1 MTPRLVGGIAVAM
14 LAVGVLTGAA
24 GTIVVRESTTTPA
37 DLAAIMTDHM
47 DDSGMGS
54 MMSGAMMG
62 SMMGSGSA
70 MGPGSSFGH
79 GMMPGPAASSMPGGL
94 HDQHHPAASPS
105 AAP

>member
-1 MTPRLVGGIAVAM
+1 MTPRRVGGIAVAM

-24 GTIVVRESTTTPA
+24 GSIVVREATAPAA

-47 DDSGMGS
+47 NDAGMAS

-62 SMMGSGSA
+62 PVSS
-70 MGPGSSFGH
+70 MGPG
-79 GMMPGPAASSMPGGL
+79 MMTGPAASSMPGGL
-94 HDQHHPAASPS
+94 HDQHHPAATPS

>member
-1 MTPRLVGGIAVAM
+1 MTPRRVGGIAVAM

-24 GTIVVRESTTTPA
+24 GSIVVREATAPAA

-47 DDSGMGS
+47 NDAGLAS

-62 SMMGSGSA
+62 SGSM
-70 MGPGSSFGH
+70 MGPGSSMGP
-79 GMMPGPAASSMPGGL
+79 GMMTGPAASSMPGGL
-94 HDQHHPAASPS
+94 HDQHHPAATPS

>member
-62 SMMGSGSA
+62 SGSM
-70 MGPGSSFGH
+70 MGPGSSFGP
-79 GMMPGPAASSMPGGL
+79 GTRTGPAASSMPGGL
-94 HDQHHPAASPS
+94 HDQHHPAATPS

>member
-24 GTIVVRESTTTPA
+24 GTIVVRESTTPPA
-37 DLAAIMTDHM
+37 YPTAIMADHM
-47 DDSGMGS
+47 NDAGMAS

-62 SMMGSGSA
+62 SGSM

-79 GMMPGPAASSMPGGL
+79 GMMTGPSASSMPGGI

>member
-24 GTIVVRESTTTPA
+24 GTIVVREAPTPAA
-37 DLAAIMTDHM
+37 DLAAIMADHM
-47 DDSGMGS
+47 NDAGMAS

-62 SMMGSGSA
+62 SGSM
-70 MGPGSSFGH
+70 MGPGSSFGP
-79 GMMPGPAASSMPGGL
+79 GMMTGPSASSMPGGL
-94 HDQHHPAASPS
+94 HDQHHPAATPS